1 MARSEKV
8 DAVIGIGGGS
18 SMDTAKAVA
27 MAAINEGRAWDYL
40 FFKKQPEKTLPY
52 LGHRVAGYP
61 GCGDDGNR
69 HSDKERRFQ

>member
-27 MAAINEGRAWDYL
+27 MAAINEGGPGTNL
-40 FFKKQPEKTLPY
+40 FFKSSRKDAALQSP
-52 LGHRVAGYP
+52 
-61 GCGDDGNR
+61 
-69 HSDKERRFQ
+69 

>member
-1 MARSEKV
+1 
-8 DAVIGIGGGS
+8 
-18 SMDTAKAVA
+18 MDTAKAVA

-40 FFKKQPEKTLPY
+40 FFKKQPEKTLPCIAVTTTS
-52 LGHRVAGYP
+52 GHRVAGYP